1 MPVPP
6 ETATLVTPD
15 TVPEGA
21 NGKSVKGND
30 LVSPLL
36 EESKPTNTKSS
47 TSGLPLPPG
56 ASFIKPADP

>member
-15 TVPEGA
+15 TVVEGA
-21 NGKSVKGND
+21 NGKSTKENA

-36 EESKPTNTKSS
+36 EESKPINTKSS
-47 TSGLPLPPG
+47 SSGLPVPLG
-56 ASFIKPADP
+56 ASFTKPADP